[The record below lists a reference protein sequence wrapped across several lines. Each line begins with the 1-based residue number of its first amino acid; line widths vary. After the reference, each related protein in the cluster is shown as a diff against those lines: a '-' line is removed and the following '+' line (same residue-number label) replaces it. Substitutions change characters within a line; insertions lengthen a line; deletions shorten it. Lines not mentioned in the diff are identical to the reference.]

1 MSKAASTLLKC
12 LAIGAAIGLAT
23 CAIFYGFFMSH
34 RELGIAPPVAYRFAL
49 LAFVLSA
56 IASLIY
62 FRIKDARR

>member
-1 MSKAASTLLKC
+1 MSKASSTVLKC
-12 LAIGAAIGLAT
+12 LAIGAGVGLAT
-23 CAIFYGFFMSH
+23 CAIFFGFFVSH
-34 RELGIAPPVAYRFAL
+34 QELGIAPAVAYRFAA

>member
-1 MSKAASTLLKC
+1 MSKVSSTLLKC
-12 LAIGAAIGLAT
+12 LAIGAGVGLAT
-23 CAIFYGFFMSH
+23 GAIFYGFFVSH
-34 RELGIAPPVAYRFAL
+34 QELRIAPAVAYRFAA